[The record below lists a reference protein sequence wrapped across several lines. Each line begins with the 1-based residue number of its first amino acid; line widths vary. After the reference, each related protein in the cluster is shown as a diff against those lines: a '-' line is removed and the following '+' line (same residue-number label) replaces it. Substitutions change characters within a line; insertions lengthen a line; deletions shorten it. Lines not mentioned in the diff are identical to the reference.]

1 MQRIKTRHI
10 PLIQRK
16 GRNSIKKIYKK
27 NMNYIKQNKLDT
39 IYENEDVVINE
50 NIHIT
55 IIDECRVSAIKN
67 LCKIINDISLY
78 NLNYEIYN
86 KVKKRNK
93 VKTNN
98 KNVNFKKPKY
108 HKKDNYK
115 FKNMKKH
122 PINRKIR

>member
-27 NMNYIKQNKLDT
+27 NMNYIKQNRLDT
-39 IYENEDVVINE
+39 IYENEDVI
-50 NIHIT
+50 

-78 NLNYEIYN
+78 NLNYEIYT

-115 FKNMKKH
+115 FKNMNKRS
-122 PINRKIR
+122 INRKIR

>member
-10 PLIQRK
+10 HRIQRK

-27 NMNYIKQNKLDT
+27 NMNYIKENRLDT
-39 IYENEDVVINE
+39 IYENEDVVINL

-55 IIDECRVSAIKN
+55 IIDECSVSAIKN

-86 KVKKRNK
+86 KVKI
-93 VKTNN
+93 NN
-98 KNVNFKKPKY
+98 KNVNFKKAKY

-115 FKNMKKH
+115 FKNMNKH
-122 PINRKIR
+122 PINKKIR